1 MAIVDDE
8 DGAGSTA
15 DLDVGSVGLTSD
27 QAHMLL
33 AELGPNTV
41 PERRPNTLS
50 RLASG
55 LWAPVPW
62 MLEATIV
69 LELVLGKWLDAVI
82 VGVVLVFNTGL
93 GFVQQQRAGAALA
106 LLRHRLAVN
115 ARACRDGTW
124 QQVPA
129 AELVD
134 GDLVYVRVGDLAP
147 ADLRLV
153 SGDVLVDQS
162 SLTGESVPVERGR
175 DDMVFAGSIIAR
187 GEATAMVT
195 ATGPRTFF
203 GRTAELVGGAAAADH
218 LAAVVLR
225 MVRVFIVIDVVLAI
239 AGTLYLAAGGA
250 TVEDIASFAVVL
262 LLASVPVA
270 LPAAFALA
278 GALGARHL
286 AGRGILTARLASVAD
301 AAEMDVLCVDKTGTI
316 TGNRLAVAAVS
327 ACPGASEAEV
337 LRLAAGACDAATQ
350 DPIDVAILRA
360 AAERGIVP
368 DARIGFVPF
377 DPATKRCEATLHAGS
392 RTVRVA
398 KGAPQVIAAL
408 ADQPVNPN
416 AALLAASGARVLAV
430 AATDNTNRWRQ
441 LGLLALADPP
451 RPDAASLIEQLTEL
465 GVTVVM
471 VSGDTVATAAAV
483 ATQVGITGP
492 TLRADAL
499 RDGQTDALGAGVIA
513 EVLPEDKYRLIKRLQ
528 DAGHTVGMTGDGVND
543 APALRQA
550 DVGIAVAGATD
561 VAKSAAGIVLTREG
575 LIDIVALV
583 KESRR
588 IHQRSLT
595 YALNV
600 SVKKLEVPL
609 VLVFGVFAWGQFV
622 FTPLLMALLLLG
634 NDVVSMAITTD
645 RADYA
650 RRPDRWYVGRII
662 GGACVIAVPLL
673 SASIGLLWW
682 ARTQWPHLDLP
693 ALRSLIFVTLI
704 ASSQFTIY
712 VVRTREHA
720 WTSRPSNWLLGATV
734 ANLAAALTLALTGTL
749 MAPLAPVVAAI
760 AIATLTAAALLADY
774 LKIPVFKALG
784 LHRLWRQ
791 TPPAG
796 PNS

>member
-1 MAIVDDE
+1 MVNERDTS
-8 DGAGSTA
+8 AGSVPG
-15 DLDVGSVGLTSD
+15 LELGLVGLTSD
-27 QAHMLL
+27 QARALL
-33 AELGPNTV
+33 AQRGPNTV
-41 PERRPNTLS
+41 PEQRPHVLA
-50 RLASG
+50 RLAGG

-62 MLEATIV
+62 MLEATIM
-69 LELVLGKWLDAVI
+69 LELVLGKWADAAI
-82 VGVVLVFNTGL
+82 VGVVLMFNAGL
-93 GFVQQQRAGAALA
+93 GFVQQQRAAAALA
-106 LLRHRLAVN
+106 LLRHRLTVN
-115 ARACRDGTW
+115 TRVCRDGTW
-124 QQVPA
+124 RQVPA

-134 GDLVYVRVGDLAP
+134 GDLVHVRVGDLAP
-147 ADLRLV
+147 ADLRIA

-175 DDMVFAGSIIAR
+175 GDSVFAGSVIAR
-187 GEATAMVT
+187 GEVTATVT

-203 GRTAELVGGAAAADH
+203 GRTAQLVGTAQTADH

-225 MVRVFIVIDVVLAI
+225 MVRVFIIIDVALAI
-239 AGTLYLAAGGA
+239 AGTIYLAAGGA
-250 TVEDIASFAVVL
+250 SVEDIASFAVVL

-316 TGNRLAVAAVS
+316 TGNQLAVAAVS

-337 LRLAAGACDAATQ
+337 LRMAAGACDAATQ

-360 AAERGIVP
+360 AAQRGIVP
-368 DARIGFVPF
+368 DPRIGFVPF

-408 ADQPVNPN
+408 AGQPVDPDVP
-416 AALLAASGARVLAV
+416 LLAAAGARVLAV
-430 AATDNTNRWRQ
+430 AVTDDTNSWHQ
-441 LGLLALADPP
+441 LGLIALADPP
-451 RPDAASLIEQLTEL
+451 RPDAPVLIEQLTEL
-465 GVTVVM
+465 GITVVM
-471 VSGDTVATAAAV
+471 VSGDTAATAAAV
-483 ATQVGITGP
+483 AAQVGITGP

-499 RDGQTDALGAGVIA
+499 RDAKMDAHGAGVIA
-513 EVLPEDKYRLIKRLQ
+513 EVLPEDKYRLVKRLQ

-575 LIDIVALV
+575 LIDIVGLV

-609 VLVFGVFAWGQFV
+609 VLVFGVFAWQQFV

-650 RRPDRWYVGRII
+650 RRPDRWDVGRII

-682 ARTQWPHLDLP
+682 ARTLWPHLDLP
-693 ALRSLIFVTLI
+693 ELRSLIFVTLI
-704 ASSQFTIY
+704 ASSQATIY

-720 WTSRPSNWLLGATV
+720 WTSRPSSWLLGATA
-734 ANLAAALTLALTGTL
+734 ANLAAALTLAVSGTL
-749 MAPLAPVVAAI
+749 MAALAPVVAAI
-760 AIATLTAAALLADY
+760 AIAALTAAALLADY

-796 PNS
+796 PTS